1 VACPFDIRWWL
12 KDSLHARRVRSSLKT
27 GHKSIKAALTLRASS
42 GREQVQQDDPPREA
56 TPNLLNDLVGA
67 REQRRRDIDAEHLG
81 RPQVDHQL
89 KLDWRLNGKL
99 ARLLAFEDA
108 ISIRR
113 RAPEFVEN
121 IRTV

>member
-1 VACPFDIRWWL
+1 MC
-12 KDSLHARRVRSSLKT
+12 
-27 GHKSIKAALTLRASS
+27 
-42 GREQVQQDDPPREA
+42 GREQVQQDDSPREG

-67 REQRRRDIDAEHLG
+67 REQRRRDIDAKRLG
-81 RPQVDHQL
+81 RLQVDHQL
-89 KLDWRLNGKL
+89 ELDWRLDGKL

-113 RAPEFVEN
+113 RAPEFVDN